1 MRVGGNLLWDRAGSD
16 RVRVAKKR
24 ELGGRVLV

>member
-1 MRVGGNLLWDRAGSD
+1 MRVGGNLLCGRAGSD